1 MEINWHRCIVVSLSY
16 SLRRKREIG
25 NLQAR
30 FEKREKLNM
39 NEYIYRPLTSCT
51 NLVVASLRVFNMGVA
66 SA

>member
-39 NEYIYRPLTSCT
+39 NEYIYRPLTSWT